1 MKNLLLLLITSTIF
15 AVGTCGGPLIMRLY
29 YLQGG
34 KRLWFTSWLE
44 IGGFPIIIF
53 PLTVAYF
60 RRRKN
65 QPPISSSPSQK
76 THFFTIKPRL
86 FMASAGIGILTGLDC
101 YLYSYGVSKLPV
113 STSSLIVA
121 TQLVFT
127 AMFAFLLVK
136 QKFTFYSVNAVAL
149 LTVATGVLAMHTNS
163 DKPKNVSNRGYI
175 LGFLMT
181 LAASVLYGLM
191 MPLVEL
197 AYMKARQK
205 ITFALVLE
213 TQLVMCLFATGFCTV
228 GMLAN
233 NDFKAVAREAK
244 ESHMGEAKY
253 YLVAVFSAIL
263 WQFNFLGA
271 IGVVFCAS
279 SLVSGIV
286 LAILLPISEV
296 LAVIFYHENF
306 QADKG
311 VSLILS
317 LLGFVSYFY
326 GEMKEMK
333 NQIKTPKSD
342 PQQETSKVEPQPKS
356 SQTEMQELPN
366 V

>member
-233 NDFKAVAREAK
+233 NDFKVIPREAREF
-244 ESHMGEAKY
+244 ELGETKY
-253 YLVAVFSAIL
+253 YVVVVFSAII

-271 IGVVFCAS
+271 IGVIFYGS
-279 SLVSGIV
+279 SLLSGVILTV
-286 LAILLPISEV
+286 LLPISEI
-296 LAVIFYHENF
+296 LAVIVYKEKF
-306 QADKG
+306 QVEKG
-311 VSLILS
+311 VSLALS
-317 LLGFVSYFY
+317 LWGFISYFY
-326 GEMKEMK
+326 GDMKDEKIHSQNQTQQSSTSEIQTQLK
-333 NQIKTPKSD
+333 NSETETPQLQA
-342 PQQETSKVEPQPKS
+342 P
-356 SQTEMQELPN
+356 
-366 V
+366 

>member
-1 MKNLLLLLITSTIF
+1 
-15 AVGTCGGPLIMRLY
+15 
-29 YLQGG
+29 
-34 KRLWFTSWLE
+34 
-44 IGGFPIIIF
+44 
-53 PLTVAYF
+53 
-60 RRRKN
+60 
-65 QPPISSSPSQK
+65 
-76 THFFTIKPRL
+76 
-86 FMASAGIGILTGLDC
+86 
-101 YLYSYGVSKLPV
+101 
-113 STSSLIVA
+113 
-121 TQLVFT
+121 
-127 AMFAFLLVK
+127 
-136 QKFTFYSVNAVAL
+136 
-149 LTVATGVLAMHTNS
+149 
-163 DKPKNVSNRGYI
+163 
-175 LGFLMT
+175 
-181 LAASVLYGLM
+181 
-191 MPLVEL
+191 
-197 AYMKARQK
+197 
-205 ITFALVLE
+205 
-213 TQLVMCLFATGFCTV
+213 
-228 GMLAN
+228 
-233 NDFKAVAREAK
+233 
-244 ESHMGEAKY
+244 MGEAKY